1 MREFNRFRE
10 GEIIE
15 YTSWMD
21 EGVLDGVAV
30 GMGTA
35 VTGVLRM
42 KRESY

>member
-30 GMGTA
+30 GMGT
-35 VTGVLRM
+35 GVLRM